1 MKKFTYIMITCLL
14 VSGLQSCVS
23 YRKYEEMETWKNQL
37 KKDLETSEEERKA
50 AEQQYATTREQLKQ
64 REQEL
69 NQLRQEYN
77 NTKALYD
84 QLKVGNQDLLSRYDR
99 ILAQNQQLL
108 ESSSSEKRDLLD
120 ELSNKQKIL
129 DERERTLK
137 KLEAEME
144 QKQKSVTKLQEDL
157 EARQQ
162 RVVELEAA
170 IAEKDS
176 KLKALRENINKAL
189 LGFSAADLSVRE
201 ENGKV
206 YVSLSQN
213 LLFPSGSKN
222 INAQGKSAIAK
233 LANVLKTNKDIDI
246 TVEGHTDT
254 DGDASYNWDL
264 SVGRATTIVKELTQN
279 GVDPKRI
286 TASGRGEFFPVA
298 TNETAQGKAQN
309 RRTEIILT
317 PKLDALYKLIG
328 E

>member
-1 MKKFTYIMITCLL
+1 MRKITYAIVACLL
-14 VSGLQSCVS
+14 FSGLQSCVS
-23 YRKYEEMETWKNQL
+23 YRKYEEMEAWKNQL
-37 KKDLETSEEERKA
+37 KKDLETCDEERKTVD
-50 AEQQYATTREQLKQ
+50 QQYATARAQLKQ

-69 NQLRQEYN
+69 NQLREEYN
-77 NTKALYD
+77 NSKALYD
-84 QLKVGNQDLLSRYDR
+84 QLKIGNQDLLSRYER

-108 ESSSSEKRDLLD
+108 ESSSSEKRDLLN
-120 ELSNKQKIL
+120 ELSNKQQML
-129 DERERTLK
+129 DEREKTLK
-137 KLEAEME
+137 KLETELE
-144 QKQKSVTKLQEDL
+144 LKQNSVTKLQQDL

-189 LGFSAADLSVRE
+189 LGFSDTDLTVRE
-201 ENGKV
+201 HNGKV

-213 LLFPSGSKN
+213 LLFPSGSKT
-222 INAQGKSAIAK
+222 INAQGKNAIAK
-233 LANVLKTNKDIDI
+233 LATVLKTNKDIDI

-254 DGDASYNWDL
+254 DGDANYNWDL

-279 GVDPKRI
+279 GVDAKRI

-298 TNETAQGKAQN
+298 SNETASGKAQN

-328 E
+328 D